1 MLKIVATETGVE
13 FYDESPSFF
22 LQCFDETLLDTLQAE
37 GTKKVKETQ
46 RRAPENNTISDLYRM
61 LASRY
66 Y

>member
-1 MLKIVATETGVE
+1 MMNLLLFFFGVLTD
-13 FYDESPSFF
+13 FA
-22 LQCFDETLLDTLQAE
+22 CKQAE